1 MAAEAFLFVGIL
13 FVVLLVVG
21 WRSGRFRRDAQGDR
35 DVRSAFPQVQPGGT
49 TGQSIRDPR
58 SARRRRQA
66 RPPLMEGLVIPG
78 LRDSDFG
85 RIMEESRSSRP

>member
-1 MAAEAFLFVGIL
+1 MAAEAFLFFGIL
-13 FVVLLVVG
+13 FVVLLVVA

-58 SARRRRQA
+58 AQLDAGDKLGRR
-66 RPPLMEGLVIPG
+66 
-78 LRDSDFG
+78 
-85 RIMEESRSSRP
+85 